1 MVINVHSFNRPPQ
14 AILNG
19 VVGFS
24 KTAVKKAVPM
34 MEGSS
39 DCSYLTAQC
48 MAISGKKAGH
58 YGSIAQTI
66 LSSQS

>member
-1 MVINVHSFNRPPQ
+1 M
-14 AILNG
+14 
-19 VVGFS
+19 VGFFE
-24 KTAVKKAVPM
+24 TAVKKAVPM